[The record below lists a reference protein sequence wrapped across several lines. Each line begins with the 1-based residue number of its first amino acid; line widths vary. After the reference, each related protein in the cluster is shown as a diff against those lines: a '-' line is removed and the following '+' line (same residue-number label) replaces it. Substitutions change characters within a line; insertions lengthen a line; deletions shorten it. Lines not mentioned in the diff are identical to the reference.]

1 MAVRSGGLHLEA
13 LLPSRQH
20 DDRNTTLMPH
30 ANGHPL
36 STLPSFPLT
45 IASLYT
51 RTAIDHVDYLG
62 RWDVSSSTDI
72 NGVALGGGGGT
83 GLDLRM
89 YQQETPAAGNVRTV
103 SLHLGVQ
110 YLSGKIMES
119 LPEAALADT
128 NENGRLDAGELD
140 GSRSRTMF
148 LRPQFGLTIQFTGCE

>member
-1 MAVRSGGLHLEA
+1 
-13 LLPSRQH
+13 
-20 DDRNTTLMPH
+20 MPH